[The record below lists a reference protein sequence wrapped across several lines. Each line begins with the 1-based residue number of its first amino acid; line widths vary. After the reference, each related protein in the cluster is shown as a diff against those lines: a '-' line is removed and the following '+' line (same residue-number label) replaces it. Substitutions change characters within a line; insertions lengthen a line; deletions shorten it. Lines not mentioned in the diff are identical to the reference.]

1 MVQPNMCENIGPM
14 FVRAGRKVSSFML
27 ELRPNICE
35 NLQANYQKYLGSY
48 STDMRRSL
56 SKADQ
61 AVLMSQ
67 KACGATRIFMVI
79 RMVNPN
85 NYGILAQLNME

>member
-1 MVQPNMCENIGPM
+1 
-14 FVRAGRKVSSFML
+14 ML
-27 ELRPNICE
+27 ELMPNICE
-35 NLQANYQKYLGSY
+35 NLQLFVIFQSYSANYQKYLGSY
-48 STDMRRSL
+48 STDMRRGL

-79 RMVNPN
+79 RIVNPN
-85 NYGILAQLNME
+85 NCGIYAQISMEQEEALSSFMLEL